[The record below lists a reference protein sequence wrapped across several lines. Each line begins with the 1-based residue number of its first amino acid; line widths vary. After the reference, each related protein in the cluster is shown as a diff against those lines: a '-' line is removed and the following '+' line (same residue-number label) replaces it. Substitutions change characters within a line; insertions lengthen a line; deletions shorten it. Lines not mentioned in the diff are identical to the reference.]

1 MVADKLSNKKLIT
14 KLSIISNSW
23 NDICHNVLWDKREPI
38 YVHKSPFRMNS
49 FQINN
54 YNDITINVVNKWW
67 SNINYAIYTGDE
79 KSPLY
84 NINDDDDESHNN
96 LGLGLLLSEDLQRQE
111 GSFHK
116 KKKSSMPVDN
126 ISNNTNRYN
135 SGYSDIQNEYR
146 DTLQNEYRDTLQNE
160 YSDIKNEYYEINNYN
175 IRKAPTKSIEYKLY
189 SPSKKLINSDE
200 ELEDYDTY
208 LLWYHNNII
217 SNKCNNLKILM
228 NIPLNKLILFR
239 DTYKTITGL
248 RLNKVE
254 NGVYYSSDFANELYK
269 LSNLET
275 LSMTDNVSENLL
287 NDINMKPLPIK
298 TLILKSINFPLTKLS
313 SSGFENLL
321 SLYMKSI
328 DNLVDISEFTHLKCI
343 NIENCKEL
351 YKLPKVDIGRNLI
364 IKNCMKLFMLDSSIS
379 DKLSSLTSNEI
390 KNMNAK
396 HPCGYSNNSQTN
408 FFTTFANETSVMAHM
423 NEKANNYISETSFLN
438 STANIHEVS
447 HEEKILMER
456 NNMETRITDEDEII
470 LRQQEMFDRMQSYRN
485 FDISNIGQSNNN
497 TFLNTTNNSPH
508 IFFNSN
514 DIDIM
519 NRLDDRHLENQQL
532 NNIQYQNNNDIT
544 PPFLS

>member
-1 MVADKLSNKKLIT
+1 MITPQLKYMIAEKLSNEKLIT

-23 NDICHNVLWDKREPI
+23 NDICHNVIWDKREPI

-49 FQINN
+49 FQIDN

-67 SNINYAIYTGDE
+67 SNINYAIYTGNE

-84 NINDDDDESHNN
+84 SINDGENNNNN

-111 GSFHK
+111 EIFHK
-116 KKKSSMPVDN
+116 KKKSSIAVDN

-135 SGYSDIQNEYR
+135 SGYSNIQ
-146 DTLQNEYRDTLQNE
+146 QSE
-160 YSDIKNEYYEINNYN
+160 YSNIQQSGYFEINNYEN
-175 IRKAPTKSIEYKLY
+175 RKAPTKSIEYKLY

-208 LLWYHNNII
+208 LLWYYNNII
-217 SNKCNNLKILM
+217 PNKCNNLKILM
-228 NIPLNKLILFR
+228 NVPLNKLILFR

-254 NGVYYSSDFANELYK
+254 NGVYYRTDFANELYK
-269 LSNLET
+269 LTNLET
-275 LSMTDNVSENLL
+275 LSMTNNVSENLL

-313 SSGFENLL
+313 SSGFGNLL

-343 NIENCKEL
+343 NIDNCKDL
-351 YKLPKVDIGRNLI
+351 YKLPKVDIGSNLI
-364 IKNCMKLFMLDSSIS
+364 IKNCMKLFLLDISIS

-390 KNMNAK
+390 KNMNDK
-396 HPCGYSNNSQTN
+396 HPCGYSNNSQTQ
-408 FFTTFANETSVMAHM
+408 FLTTFANENSVVAHM
-423 NEKANNYISETSFLN
+423 NEKANNYISETKFLN
-438 STANIHEVS
+438 STANIYEVS
-447 HEEKILMER
+447 PEEKILMER
-456 NNMETRITDEDEII
+456 NNMATRITDEHEII